1 MKRVITFA
9 LSLILIVSLFAVSVS
24 AEAYNPQGGCKTE
37 TTIYKANAAD
47 VVKDGV
53 IGENEYVEID
63 INRDPDATD
72 CMLGFESGELFIS
85 ACDFLKN
92 VHFYL
97 SWDEVH
103 GLNVGVQA
111 ELLET
116 PVNPCPQPDNSY
128 YTHDTVDYCGDEFL
142 FQFGMMFRVSD
153 KNDETVMNRGI
164 SINTE
169 TNELL
174 IGHYGEHGYTGSLEH
189 TRYEDFNVV
198 VNGNVV
204 TYEISFPIESVVP
217 ATSLDGKVP
226 VDGTE
231 LRFDVTATGGS
242 QGKFH
247 EGTAMYCVSLGDA
260 GYLAQWNL
268 FEDPA
273 HAKGYFTSE
282 TIVKGGDVDDTT
294 APDDTHVDLTE
305 KPDPDAPV
313 ITGIVTTNAPTQS
326 ATTQIVTDVVT
337 SYVEQTD
344 GDGNVVTDGDGNAV
358 TDVVSEVITS
368 IVTETPTQAP
378 DGNKAPITGDPALL
392 AAVAAVISACGVVV
406 AKKRK

>member
-1 MKRVITFA
+1 MKRVITLA
-9 LSLILIVSLFAVSVS
+9 LALFLSVSLFAISAS
-24 AEAYNPQGGCKTE
+24 AESYNPMGGCKTE

-72 CMLGFESGELFIS
+72 CMLGFQTAELFQS
-85 ACDFLKN
+85 ACDFLQN

-97 SWDEVH
+97 SWDEVN
-103 GLNVGVQA
+103 GLNVGVSA

-116 PVNPCPQPDNSY
+116 PWNATPQPDNSY
-128 YTHDTVDYCGDEFL
+128 YGDQGFPGDEFL
-142 FQFGMMFRVSD
+142 FQFGMMFRVSNS
-153 KNDETVMNRGI
+153 KDETVMNRGI

-169 TNELL
+169 TKELL
-174 IGHYGEHGYTGSLEH
+174 IGHYNEHGYTGTLEH
-189 TRYEDFNVV
+189 TPYEDFNVV

-204 TYEISFPIESVVP
+204 TYEISFPIEAVVP
-217 ATSLDGKVP
+217 ASSLNGKAP

-242 QGKFH
+242 QG
-247 EGTAMYCVSLGDA
+247 EYNNGANMYCVSLGDA

-294 APDDTHVDLTE
+294 APDSTDSTIITDEPTVC
-305 KPDPDAPV
+305 PPV
-313 ITGIVTTNAPTQS
+313 TDIITNAPTQS

>member
-24 AEAYNPQGGCKTE
+24 AESYNPMGGCKTE

-294 APDDTHVDLTE
+294 APDSTDSTIITDEPTVC
-305 KPDPDAPV
+305 PPV
-313 ITGIVTTNAPTQS
+313 TDIVTNAPTQP